1 MTCER
6 TWRKSS
12 RSGGSGDSDC
22 VEVSL
27 AHDALV
33 RDSKNPAAALT
44 FSTNAWQA
52 LIKEVGRL

>member
-1 MTCER
+1 MTQER

-12 RSGGSGDSDC
+12 YSGGAEDGDC

-33 RDSKNPAAALT
+33 RDSKNPSGGVLT
-44 FSTNAWQA
+44 FSSAAWRNF
-52 LIKEVGRL
+52 LELR